1 MTEETKAIENAL
13 VRAAEEICLAA
24 KTAPKACGKD
34 SIVTAILTG
43 EEIEKLAACMD
54 ELEKPRNKPIPIF
67 SRDAQLLR
75 SCGAVVLIGQKR
87 VVRALNCGLCG
98 RASCGECIADGGHCA
113 FDDIDLGIALG
124 SAASIAADKR
134 IDNRILYTAGTAAM
148 KLRLLGDGVATI
160 MALPLA
166 ASERNRFFLRE

>member
-1 MTEETKAIENAL
+1 MIEQREAIHEAIL
-13 VRAAEEICLAA
+13 DAAREICLAA

-34 SIVTAILTG
+34 SIVTAVLTG
-43 EEIEKLAACMD
+43 DEIERLAACMD

-98 RASCGECIADGGHCA
+98 RATCGECIADGGHCA

-148 KLRLLGDGVATI
+148 KLKMLGDGVATI

-166 ASERNRFFLRE
+166 ASERNQFFLRT

>member
-1 MTEETKAIENAL
+1 MVSENKAIESAL
-13 VRAAEEICLAA
+13 LGAAEEICLAA

-34 SIVTAILTG
+34 SILTAILTG
-43 EEIEKLAACMD
+43 EEIMRLADCMEEIGANSD
-54 ELEKPRNKPIPIF
+54 KPNSIF
-67 SRDAQLLR
+67 SRDAALLR
-75 SCGAVVLIGQKR
+75 SCGAVVLIGEKR

-98 RASCGECIADGGHCA
+98 RKTCADCIAEGGHCA

-148 KLRLLGDGVATI
+148 KLRLLGDSTATI
-160 MALPLA
+160 IALPLCA
-166 ASERNRFFLRE
+166 GERNQFFLRT